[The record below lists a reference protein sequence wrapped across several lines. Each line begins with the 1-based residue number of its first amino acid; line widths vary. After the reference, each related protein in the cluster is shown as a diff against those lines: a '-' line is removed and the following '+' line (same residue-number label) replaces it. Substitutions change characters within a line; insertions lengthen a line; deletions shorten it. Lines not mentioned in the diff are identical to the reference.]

1 MSKLL
6 NNNFIKQVEGMSRT
20 RKQMEIECF
29 YEGIYDFY
37 KSELGEKHPTTLIA
51 LNNLADFYKDM
62 REFHKASELY
72 EEVYDKRKEVLGEKH
87 LDTLI
92 ALAALAALAY
102 SYSCMGNYKKAYKLQ
117 YIVYAERVE
126 ILGEKHP
133 DTLMALGN
141 LIDTSTILDET
152 NED

>member
-6 NNNFIKQVEGMSRT
+6 NDNFIKQVEGMSRT

-37 KSELGEKHPTTLIA
+37 KSELGEKHP
-51 LNNLADFYKDM
+51 
-62 REFHKASELY
+62 
-72 EEVYDKRKEVLGEKH
+72 
-87 LDTLI
+87 DTLT
-92 ALAALAALAY
+92 ALAALADSY
-102 SYSCMGNYKKAYKLQ
+102 SYLGEHKKAYKLQ

-141 LIDTSTILDET
+141 LIDTSIILDET
-152 NED
+152 NEH

>member
-1 MSKLL
+1 MSKLF
-6 NNNFIKQVEGMSRT
+6 NDDFIKQVEGMSRT
-20 RKQMEIECF
+20 KKNMEIKCF

-62 REFHKASELY
+62 REFHKALELY
-72 EEVYDKRKEVLGEKH
+72 EEVYAKRKEVLGEKH
-87 LDTLI
+87 PDTLT
-92 ALAALAALAY
+92 ALADLADSY
-102 SYSCMGNYKKAYKLQ
+102 SYLGEHKKAYKLQ
-117 YIVYAERVE
+117 YIVYATRIE

-141 LIDTSTILDET
+141 LINTSIIIDET
-152 NED
+152 NEH

>member
-1 MSKLL
+1 MSKLF
-6 NNNFIKQVEGMSRT
+6 NDNFIKQVEGMSRT
-20 RKQMEIECF
+20 KKNMEIKWF

-37 KSELGEKHPTTLIA
+37 KSELREKHPTTLIA

-62 REFHKASELY
+62 REFHKALELY

-87 LDTLI
+87 PDTLT
-92 ALAALAALAY
+92 ALADLAD
-102 SYSCMGNYKKAYKLQ
+102 SYSCMGNHKKAYKLQ
-117 YIVYAERVE
+117 YIVYATRIE
-126 ILGEKHP
+126 ILGERHP

-141 LIDTSTILDET
+141 LIDTSIILDET